1 MVNWTKIIAIIDNII
16 GVNFK
21 SYSNFAV
28 QERYINYTSMIIF
41 FRAYKYILS
50 AILLL
55 FFGASLQCQEI
66 ISTKIKT
73 VVIDAGHGGQDPGAL
88 GSVSREKDITLAIA
102 SKLRDVLSNQFSDL
116 KIIMTR
122 EDDYFVKLIDR
133 AEIANKNKAD
143 LFISIHANSNVKR
156 DVKGAEF
163 WVLGLHKAGENL
175 DVAKKENEV
184 VNLEGGDLVSKYGF
198 DPNSPEGTIIMT
210 MKQGL
215 YLDKSIQIAKSIEKN
230 FAIESMQV
238 NRGTKQ
244 AGFVVLYKTA
254 MPSVLVEVGFISNR
268 DEEAFLNSESGQNE
282 IAQKIANAF
291 AEYKLK
297 YEQGN
302 AKSTDIIKLDLEAP
316 KVDLSSKKSEPKTKP
331 EVNNAPTPKRKII
344 SVLDDEEPIKPIESK
359 PTNSF
364 KDRKVI
370 NSSSLEMAANKRVV
384 ILEDE
389 LDQIN
394 SKPKSQEKLTNL
406 KPIENFAKDDLD
418 EITSTKKNWAMNAE
432 PIKKTP
438 SIATKPIEPKPK
450 SPESFNKK
458 TEVEPTTKTDT
469 KAPSF
474 TKNESVKQAILE
486 NAKELATVIPNQ
498 EPIKKISAD
507 NATSSVQIKKA
518 SLPTGTVY
526 KVQVKAGEQALNSDN
541 PILARFKEVEE
552 SYENNLYKYLVGSFK
567 SLENAKTKL
576 LEIRASGIQ
585 DAFLVKYTDGV
596 RVKL

>member
-1 MVNWTKIIAIIDNII
+1 M
-16 GVNFK
+16 
-21 SYSNFAV
+21 
-28 QERYINYTSMIIF
+28 
-41 FRAYKYILS
+41 
-50 AILLL
+50 L

-88 GSVSREKDITLAIA
+88 GSISREKDITLAIA
-102 SKLRDVLSNQFSDL
+102 SKLRDILSNQFNDL

-156 DVKGAEF
+156 DVKGVEF

-230 FAIESMQV
+230 FAIESAQV

-268 DEEAFLNSESGQNE
+268 DEEAFLNSESGQND

-316 KVDLSSKKSEPKTKP
+316 KADLTSKKSEPKTKL
-331 EVNNAPTPKRKII
+331 EVNSTPTPKRKII
-344 SVLDDEEPIKPIESK
+344 NLLDDEEPIKSIENK

-389 LDQIN
+389 LDLFA
-394 SKPKSQEKLTNL
+394 SKSKSQEKLTSI

-418 EITSTKKNWAMNAE
+418 EITSTKKNWAMNSE
-432 PIKKTP
+432 LSKNTP
-438 SIATKPIEPKPK
+438 YTTTKPIEPKP
-450 SPESFNKK
+450 SESSNKK
-458 TEVEPTTKTDT
+458 TEVEPTTKIES

-474 TKNESVKQAILE
+474 TKNEKVKQAILE
-486 NAKELATVIPNQ
+486 NAKELATIIPNE
-498 EPIKKISAD
+498 EPIKKNSENQAIS
-507 NATSSVQIKKA
+507 NVQIKKA
-518 SLPTGTVY
+518 SLPKGTVY
-526 KVQVKAGEQALNSDN
+526 KVQVKAGLQVLNSDN
-541 PILARFKEVEE
+541 PIFARFKEVEE

-567 SLENAKTKL
+567 SLENAKAKL